1 MLMPEEPDEGANE
14 LPKRV
19 PKDVYEFNTDEDDP
33 VETSEDEIPIKQII
47 EKAKKQAAQKADK
60 HDELPLKPDL
70 ADDNANDGDP
80 GKLPAPI
87 PPLLDANSSR
97 KRKAFRLSKRYDNS
111 RNHCDLSSD
120 ENSSSSRGTSSL
132 DLIIPPPVNFLGRNN
147 PFLMATPK
155 KASQGRSISVGTG
168 VGVNGII
175 NSIFKLKGTSKE
187 QPRMVRTIKRRLSAK
202 DITIGPNQE
211 VRRRRTRRLTTAIEV
226 RV

>member
-1 MLMPEEPDEGANE
+1 
-14 LPKRV
+14 
-19 PKDVYEFNTDEDDP
+19 
-33 VETSEDEIPIKQII
+33 
-47 EKAKKQAAQKADK
+47 
-60 HDELPLKPDL
+60 
-70 ADDNANDGDP
+70 
-80 GKLPAPI
+80 
-87 PPLLDANSSR
+87 
-97 KRKAFRLSKRYDNS
+97 
-111 RNHCDLSSD
+111 
-120 ENSSSSRGTSSL
+120 
-132 DLIIPPPVNFLGRNN
+132 
-147 PFLMATPK
+147 MATPK